1 MFQLFK
7 PKKYL
12 GIDIGTS
19 SIKLV
24 ELKEEGGKIILNTY
38 GELKISESDA
48 DNKLKMDILHMSDKQ
63 LADMLR
69 QLIIA
74 TKASAKDA
82 IFSIPVFSSF
92 ITLMDLPVM
101 SDKELQ
107 ESIPFEAKKYIPV
120 PINEVQFS
128 WSIIEKPAGKIDSS
142 KNKNPQGSSAIN
154 PSGPLSSVGLVGKM
168 QILIVAV
175 PNEIM
180 AKYKNIAKLA
190 GLNAGFEI
198 ETFSIARSLV
208 KGGVDSS
215 GVVAIVDVGAKSTE
229 ICVVDNGLLRMSHNF
244 ETSGINITKALSQ
257 SLNLNFDQAEEFK
270 TKKGIKLFASE
281 KSAMDSILPLIDMI
295 IFEIERININYQQ
308 RSGKRVQKIILS
320 GGTANLPGLVDYVSN
335 HMGLAVSVA
344 DPFSRISSSPVLGQI
359 LRDAGPTFSVAVG
372 LAERNLV

>member
-24 ELKEEGGKIILNTY
+24 ELKEEGGKIVLNTY
-38 GELKISESDA
+38 GELKISDGNM
-48 DNKLKMDILHMSDKQ
+48 DGKRKIDILHMSEKQ

-69 QLIIA
+69 QLMIA
-74 TKASAKDA
+74 AKTNAKDA
-82 IFSIPVFSSF
+82 FFSIPVFSSF

-128 WSIIEKPAGKIDSS
+128 WSIIEKPALKDDVS
-142 KNKNPQGSSAIN
+142 KTKTSQGSSSMNLASPL
-154 PSGPLSSVGLVGKM
+154 PSISSADKM

-175 PNEIM
+175 PNEVVT
-180 AKYKNIAKLA
+180 KYKNIAKLV
-190 GLNAGFEI
+190 GLNASFEI

-208 KGGVDSS
+208 KKEVDS
-215 GVVAIVDVGAKSTE
+215 GVAAIVDIGAKSTE
-229 ICVVDNGLLRMSHNF
+229 ICVVDKGLLRMSHNF
-244 ETSGINITKALSQ
+244 EASGINITKALSQ
-257 SLNLNFDQAEEFK
+257 SLNFSFDQAEEFK
-270 TKKGIKLFASE
+270 AKKGIKLSASE
-281 KSAMDSILPLIDMI
+281 KPAMDSILPLIDMI
-295 IFEIERININYQQ
+295 IFEIERINMSYQQ

-335 HMGLAVSVA
+335 HVGLIVSIA
-344 DPFSRISSSPVLGQI
+344 DPFSRISFSPVLGRV
-359 LRDAGPTFSVAVG
+359 LRDIGPTFSVAVG
-372 LAERNLV
+372 LAERNLI